1 MSIASLIFI
10 AAAVSPHVATV
21 PTGQAIVNTCWEG
34 HDHAQMSECVVGQA
48 AAARSS
54 LASIELLLRETLAK
68 QHRTVSISLLGST
81 ANSFQAYRTQQCQ
94 LQGALAS
101 TGNGAADIRLA
112 CEAALDI
119 ARSEQLKAGL
129 GWVVPGA

>member
-10 AAAVSPHVATV
+10 AAAVSHQAPPV
-21 PTGQAIVNTCWEG
+21 PTGQSIVDKCWEG
-34 HDHAQMSECVVGQA
+34 HDHPQMSECVIREA

-54 LASIELLLRETLAK
+54 LARAELSLRESLAK
-68 QHRTVSISLLGST
+68 QHKTASVSLLGST
-81 ANSFQAYRTQQCQ
+81 ANSYQTYRTQQCR

-101 TGNGAADIRLA
+101 TGNGSAEIRLA

-119 ARSEQLKAGL
+119 LRSEQLKSGL
-129 GWVVPGA
+129 GWIVSGA